1 MLSSTNYMVWAM
13 RMKVLVRVHKV
24 WESVEPWT
32 NDEEKNYV
40 ATAMMFQSIPENL
53 ILQVGEVDS
62 PKDLEIHKI

>member
-1 MLSSTNYMVWAM
+1 MVWAM